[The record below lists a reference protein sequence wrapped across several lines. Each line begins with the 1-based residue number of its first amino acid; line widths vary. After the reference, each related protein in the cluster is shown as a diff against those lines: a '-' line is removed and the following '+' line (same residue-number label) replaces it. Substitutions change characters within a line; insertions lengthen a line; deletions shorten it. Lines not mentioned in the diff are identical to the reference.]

1 MPFAGSV
8 SLVLY
13 PNVAATLTKAS
24 PDETIYTAMSLAS
37 AKGEPSSMGLV
48 EFDLQSVSSS
58 LIRPN
63 TRVQLL
69 LAVDNLSKEKVDI
82 ALGLFPRK
90 LQYPL
95 TWNSLGKYVFTM
107 GA

>member
-1 MPFAGSV
+1 M

-13 PNVAATLTKAS
+13 PNVAATLTKSS
-24 PDETIYTAMSLAS
+24 PDETIYTTMSLKTV
-37 AKGEPSSMGLV
+37 KGEASSIGLV

-69 LAVDNLSKEKVDI
+69 LAVDSVSKEKVDI
-82 ALGLFPRK
+82 AVGVFPRK
-90 LQYPL
+90 LQYPI
-95 TWNSLGKYVFTM
+95 TWNSLGK
-107 GA
+107 